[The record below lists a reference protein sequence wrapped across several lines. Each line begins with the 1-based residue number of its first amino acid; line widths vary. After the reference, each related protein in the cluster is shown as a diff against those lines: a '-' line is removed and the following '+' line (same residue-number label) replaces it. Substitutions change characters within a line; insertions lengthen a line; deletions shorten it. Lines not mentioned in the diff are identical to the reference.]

1 MHLFCRSGAGS
12 LLSRRGALVY
22 LERAH
27 ERVIEKNF
35 PNAPFKIYTFRHAY
49 GTRQL
54 QAGKELP
61 VLVSN
66 VRP

>member
-1 MHLFCRSGAGS
+1 M
-12 LLSRRGALVY
+12 
-22 LERAH
+22 
-27 ERVIEKNF
+27 EKNF
-35 PNAPFKIYTFRHAY
+35 PNTPFTIYTFRHAY

-54 QAGKELP
+54 QAVTALP